1 MSGDGNNIGYLSE
14 TQFKLNYR
22 EISSVYNLLI
32 SQLPGQFTILH
43 GEVLPF
49 SVQNFESIG

>member
-1 MSGDGNNIGYLSE
+1 MSGDGYNIGYRSE
-14 TQFKLNYR
+14 TQLNSR